1 MSESQENQESDQQRN
16 LADLYQ
22 ILTVRPVIIIYILT
36 MRLKWLT
43 GFLYLHCSNK
53 LALLFP

>member
-16 LADLYQ
+16 LVDLYQ
-22 ILTVRPVIIIYILT
+22 ILTVRPVIRIYILT

-43 GFLYLHCSNK
+43 GFLYLHFSNK

>member
-16 LADLYQ
+16 LEDLYQ

-43 GFLYLHCSNK
+43 GFLYFHCSNK